1 MKCKFEFR
9 PVEKTFSDPI
19 AAVFKPGTPFGRE
32 YARGDIVLL
41 HPEISS
47 SKIFLNS
54 NILRDALLDSK
65 EYLEE
70 KLGVKIMDTRAPEKI
85 EKPAET
91 RGKKK
96 QTKDLVVED
105 PIVEEPVVEETTE
118 EQATN
123 AYLDDKPIETMDEL
137 TLEDSIIE

>member
-1 MKCKFEFR
+1 MKCKFEFK

-54 NILRDALLDSK
+54 NILRDALLDSR

-70 KLGVKIMDTRAPEKI
+70 KLGIKIMDTRAPEKI

-96 QTKDLVVED
+96 QTKDLVVEE
-105 PIVEEPVVEETTE
+105 PIVEEETSEEVATETTTE
-118 EQATN
+118 E
-123 AYLDDKPIETMDEL
+123 PIETMDEL
-137 TLEDSIIE
+137 TLEDPIIE

>member
-1 MKCKFEFR
+1 MKCKFEFK

-54 NILRDALLDSK
+54 NILRDALLDSR
-65 EYLEE
+65 EYLES
-70 KLGVKIMDTRAPEKI
+70 KLDIKIMDTRAPEKI

-96 QTKDLVVED
+96 QTKDLVVEE
-105 PIVEEPVVEETTE
+105 PIVEEETSEEVVTETTTE
-118 EQATN
+118 E
-123 AYLDDKPIETMDEL
+123 PVETMDEL
-137 TLEDSIIE
+137 TLEDPIIE